1 MRGVVIL
8 VVHARAQQVGAEHL
22 TALGLG
28 AKAVGARKRALVGQ
42 VGAALLLIAVAN
54 AVETGQVGE
63 CLGRADDVVGGDGGV
78 QVRQVDL
85 DQLGTPVLQLPGGAL
100 NSGLDLGRQ
109 TLGLHKRGDDAHA
122 LALDAVV
129 EMLGKVDGAIR
140 LVQSYGSWP
149 APVSAFMASATSS
162 TVRPKGPTW
171 SSDEPKATT
180 P

>member
-1 MRGVVIL
+1 MASAPKPW
-8 VVHARAQQVGAEHL
+8 ARESEL
-22 TALGLG
+22 WSD
-28 AKAVGARKRALVGQ
+28 R

-54 AVETGQVGE
+54 TVEAGQVGE
-63 CLGRADDVVGGDGGV
+63 RLGRADDVVGGDSGV

-85 DQLGTPVLQLPGGAL
+85 DQLGALVLQLLGGAL

-109 TLGLHKRGDDAHA
+109 AFGLHKRGDDAHA
-122 LALDAVV
+122 LTLDAVV
-129 EMLGKVDGAIR
+129 ETLGKIDGAILAWCSR
-140 LVQSYGSWP
+140 SGIVARSR
-149 APVSAFMASATSS
+149 VSAFMASATSS